1 MKKLE
6 DTPLGKN
13 IRKHIIIIII
23 IIIIIFII
31 IIYDV

>member
-23 IIIIIFII
+23 IFII
-31 IIYDV
+31 IIYYVWN